1 MKKIIILL
9 GILIF
14 VSSLFSQR
22 GGKRMSRY
30 GFEVNVKPPIYY
42 DLFITHGYEDLKP
55 LINFVIKVQY
65 DILFFTKTDDGYHS
79 GYDIAISIMDDKIK
93 STVYSQIWTEE
104 IIEKDFKLTNSRK
117 YYHVNSRSFA
127 LDLPAGEYKIFID
140 FTDKTSKNVHKSNRK
155 FSISDI
161 SSPLSDF
168 KIKLISPEDSLSK
181 EIVTEEDQ
189 ISVEFNEDLLA
200 HLELLLADS
209 ESLSISSELLYLAP
223 DSDSIIKSNKY
234 DVIPEDNHYMFE
246 ELIGKKYL
254 EEGDYNLRY
263 KISSGGKTH
272 TIEKKFSV
280 VWYSKPVYLY
290 EEDLAIRPMRY
301 ILTPDEWE
309 YIDDLSDDELKKWF
323 EQYWKKKDPDP
334 NTPLNEILL
343 EFYYRVMQSNKKYP
357 AQYLE
362 GWETDRGKA
371 LILYGDP
378 DRVDSR
384 RYLTNTKPY
393 EVWFYD
399 SLNKKL
405 VFIDVNKDKSY
416 RLMSVEDIG
425 EKVNE

>member
-1 MKKIIILL
+1 MKKIVILL

-14 VSSLFSQR
+14 VSNLFSQR
-22 GGKRMSRY
+22 GGKRISRY
-30 GFEVNVKPPIYY
+30 GFEVDVKPPIYY
-42 DLFITHGYEDLKP
+42 DLIITHGHEDLKP

-65 DILFFTKTDDGYHS
+65 DILFFTKTDDGYRS
-79 GYDIAISIMDDKIK
+79 GYDIAISIMDDKTN
-93 STVYSQIWTEE
+93 STVYSQLWNEE
-104 IIEKDFKLTNSRK
+104 IIEKDFDLTNSLK
-117 YYHVNSRSFA
+117 HYHVNSRSFA
-127 LDLPAGEYKIFID
+127 LDIPAGEYKIFIE

-155 FSISDI
+155 FSIHDI
-161 SSPLSDF
+161 STSVSDF
-168 KIKLISPEDSLSK
+168 KIKLISPEDSLSS
-181 EIVTEEDQ
+181 EIVTEDDQ
-189 ISVEFNEDLLA
+189 ISVEFNEDLLV
-200 HLELLLADS
+200 HLELILADP

-223 DSDSIIKSNKY
+223 DSNSVVKSNKY
-234 DVIPEDNHYMFE
+234 DLMPEDNHYLFE
-246 ELIGKKYL
+246 ELIEKKYL
-254 EEGDYNLRY
+254 EEGDYSLSY
-263 KISSGGKTH
+263 KISFGDKIH
-272 TIEKKFSV
+272 KIKKNFSV

-290 EEDLAIRPMRY
+290 EAGLAIRPMRY
-301 ILTPDEWE
+301 ILTPDERE
-309 YIDDLSDDELKKWF
+309 YTDDLSDDELKKWF

-343 EFYYRVMQSNKKYP
+343 EFYQRVMRSNKKYP

-405 VFIDVNKDKSY
+405 VFVDVNEDKSY

-425 EKVNE
+425 EKNNE